1 MSNRG
6 GTHLEYVKPVPDFI
20 AKLGLSLDKQT
31 QERTKEAKLEDKFPK
46 SKLAGADEE
55 GKDDDAYDYE
65 NAQIEDLANMLQGG
79 PLASEQAITDQERL
93 QAILKKRI
101 ALMDLELGA
110 SGGGTGERLE
120 GGD

>member
-1 MSNRG
+1 
-6 GTHLEYVKPVPDFI
+6 
-20 AKLGLSLDKQT
+20 
-31 QERTKEAKLEDKFPK
+31 
-46 SKLAGADEE
+46 
-55 GKDDDAYDYE
+55 
-65 NAQIEDLANMLQGG
+65 MLQGG
-79 PLASEQAITDQERL
+79 PLSSEQAITDQERL

>member
-1 MSNRG
+1 
-6 GTHLEYVKPVPDFI
+6 LEYVKPVPDFI

-46 SKLAGADEE
+46 SKLAESEE
-55 GKDDDAYDYE
+55 GKDDDGYDYE

>member
-31 QERTKEAKLEDKFPK
+31 QERAKDAKLEDKFPK
-46 SKLAGADEE
+46 SKAIEE
-55 GKDDDAYDYE
+55 EAKDDGYDYE

-79 PLASEQAITDQERL
+79 PLVSEQAITDQERL
-93 QAILKKRI
+93 QAILKRRI

-110 SGGGTGERLE
+110 GGGGMGE
-120 GGD
+120 GGDKK